1 MSNTELLIA
10 DLDRRMLGLR
20 APTTAQ
26 VRAIRRALSR
36 QLRTAEPRLVLE
48 LADRLV
54 VRDGPF
60 DRFLAYE
67 ILSSHRNTHAQLRAA
82 DLRRLGRGIDSWGDV
97 DTFACY
103 VSGPSWRE
111 GQIADAEVTRW
122 ARSPDRRWCAER
134 FC

>member
-1 MSNTELLIA
+1 
-10 DLDRRMLGLR
+10 ML
-20 APTTAQ
+20 
-26 VRAIRRALSR
+26 AL
-36 QLRTAEPRLVLE
+36 ANPLV
-48 LADRLV
+48 A
-54 VRDGPF
+54 RDGVY

-67 ILSSHRNTHAQLRAA
+67 IVTSHRPTLATLCAT
-82 DLRRLGRGIDSWGDV
+82 DLRRLGRLIDSWEDV